1 MASKKTVV
9 ATNVG
14 GVGDLITDGYN
25 GFLFNLKE
33 KKKIVKKIN
42 YLIKNKKLRKTI
54 GENSF
59 NSIKKKYSYKLLV
72 NNIENLYNAE
82 IIKKNI

>member
-1 MASKKTVV
+1 MINTSYNEGTPLSIIEAMASKKTVV

-59 NSIKKKYSYKLLV
+59 NSIKK
-72 NNIENLYNAE
+72 IF
-82 IIKKNI
+82 I

>member
-42 YLIKNKKLRKTI
+42 YLIKNKKLRKKI